1 MPGRGA
7 ALLKSIKAL
16 EAKSKDAEVLDDI
29 SKSIVESCKIQE
41 VLLDI
46 FKPELFFCFM
56 FATTDL
62 PTLSRFYP
70 KDFFH
75 FFSE

>member
-1 MPGRGA
+1 
-7 ALLKSIKAL
+7 
-16 EAKSKDAEVLDDI
+16 
-29 SKSIVESCKIQE
+29 
-41 VLLDI
+41 
-46 FKPELFFCFM
+46 M

-75 FFSE
+75 FLANNVFLKMAIFKLFFFEGEKGEKGWQSRF